1 MIQIILFTAHTH
13 TQSYRSRID
22 VLLDNEEECAGGVF
36 QQDVTDPEV
45 SSSSSTHLWELAT
58 LRVRERERVLRVRE
72 RERDS
77 IVCVYEII
85 ILFIVPF

>member
-1 MIQIILFTAHTH
+1 MIQIIFLLHTH

-58 LRVRERERVLRVRE
+58 LRVRERERE
-72 RERDS
+72 RENIEEGERQYS
-77 IVCVYEII
+77 MCVCVCVII
-85 ILFIVPF
+85 FLFL

>member
-1 MIQIILFTAHTH
+1 MIQIIFLLHTH

-58 LRVRERERVLRVRE
+58 LRVRERERERERVLK

-77 IVCVYEII
+77 IVCVCVCVII
-85 ILFIVPF
+85 FLFL

>member
-58 LRVRERERVLRVRE
+58 LRVRERESIEEGEGE
-72 RERDS
+72 RQYS
-77 IVCVYEII
+77 VCVY
-85 ILFIVPF
+85 VR

>member
-1 MIQIILFTAHTH
+1 MIQIIFLLHTH
-13 TQSYRSRID
+13 TQSYRSCID

-58 LRVRERERVLRVRE
+58 LRVRERERERERVLK

-77 IVCVYEII
+77 IVCVCVCVII
-85 ILFIVPF
+85 FLFL